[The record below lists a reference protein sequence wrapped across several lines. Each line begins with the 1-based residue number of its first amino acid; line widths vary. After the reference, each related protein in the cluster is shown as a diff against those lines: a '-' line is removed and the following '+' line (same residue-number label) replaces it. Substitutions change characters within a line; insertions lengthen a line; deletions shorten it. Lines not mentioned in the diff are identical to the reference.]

1 MESFRIFATASTA
14 LAASTSAGL
23 KAMNN
28 SQDDAAPGNEEHA
41 ALTVKASTPEPSNQ
55 NGC

>member
-14 LAASTSAGL
+14 LAASTSAEL

-28 SQDDAAPGNEEHA
+28 SQDDAAPGMSSMPH
-41 ALTVKASTPEPSNQ
+41 
-55 NGC
+55 